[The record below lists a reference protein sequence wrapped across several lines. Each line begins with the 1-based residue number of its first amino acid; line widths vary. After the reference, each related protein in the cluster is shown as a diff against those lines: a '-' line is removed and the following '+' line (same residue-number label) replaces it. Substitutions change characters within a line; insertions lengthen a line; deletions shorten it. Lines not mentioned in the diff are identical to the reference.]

1 MPENPK
7 ISLTD
12 RLKETSNSL
21 TSDLL
26 NKRLESTNTY
36 VGDIAPQYG
45 KSQFDK
51 EAPIPSVLG
60 GNLDEFRGERQSRL
74 DKLGNVVP
82 RLLSKVGT
90 EFAKTPGYLYAL
102 GEAGLTDKTLAE
114 SLDNAWLNT
123 WDNMDQATKDK
134 FPIYKPKSVVNGNLW
149 DNLTST
155 SFWTDEGVD
164 GVGFLLSMLTPGAA
178 LKATGIAGKLAKLPM
193 LSELGQANIE
203 LGQATLLNT
212 ALESAAETKGVV
224 DDLNNQFKVKIAN
237 GEFNPTTGQVWTE
250 EEAKQA
256 VGEAAVN
263 TFQMN
268 MGLLLVPNII
278 MNKNLLGRFG
288 SSKSILNEFRD
299 ASGRLVTTNPLVKK
313 SLVKEYAKGIGE
325 AALSEGFL
333 EEAGQTTIENYNK
346 KVALGKTNAGILE
359 GLANEYIETLGSTE
373 GQKAILLGTV
383 LGSLGGTYGKSKELK
398 AEDRQRSVL
407 GNLIKDNFEGFSTSM
422 DSLLEKDEQG
432 NTIIDEKTGK
442 PKINIEQTA
451 NVITNLVKEQQ
462 STNLQDLEALK
473 GNKDMYDY
481 IFNQQLARFALP
493 YLNVEGGTEIL
504 DQHIDDLSKH
514 IVGAKDD
521 KLTDNQYRSEIK
533 QQIKSLKSAYDSLND
548 SINEMPLEE
557 LSKDTNLVGQFSNK
571 LLNTAYQETS
581 KQLFLNNKIKD
592 LNKDLLTLEVNAS
605 EIPQFTIE
613 REKIINRL
621 ESLKT
626 SLELSKNNYKSIF
639 DPIQQK
645 KAFAEFSN
653 QVADSKETIAKEQ
666 ATQEEEIK
674 TATVNPTETNDLT
687 SKINN
692 ANSKEDLDRIWD
704 EHYDETN
711 GEELSNLMGERM
723 KTIDEQNSH
732 LEAVDTVDKTVDSL
746 NKQDH
751 TVEINNFKTSLE
763 SIKGLSNYDNF
774 SDELKNRLDST
785 LSKINNLLVDTDD
798 NHDVVNDTS
807 NDTTT
812 VVTQNN
818 DIQANT
824 SLGLQNGIV
833 NFKSFSS
840 KVYNAVMMRLFESHY
855 VPNRGFQF
863 IKNNEG
869 EAIRTSTLISMVV
882 NDPSIVKSGDL
893 LSFELITLPE
903 NQQQENL
910 ANINNSK
917 KVINEDK
924 SGDYTN
930 EDKEFGKYYNETI
943 GIRHKESNEL
953 IGFVGIPHAISI
965 SEVDDEKSIQAKQ
978 TARKALI
985 EQRKTIIDLLDN
997 NKTVET
1003 KIFEKGPGKLLLK
1016 SNKDGVPIMST
1027 IISRDQDLIDGRD
1040 IFVIDKGYDENG
1052 NIEGF
1057 VIPNSDN
1064 FNKTK
1069 DKVKI
1074 NEINNNLIGRTFSDK
1089 EGNNK
1094 GRIYKAVKNAND
1106 SWSLI
1111 PVYSTNIGLTKA
1123 QSLVNKLKKFITPV
1137 EGGYTVDLKTVY
1149 KELGKDIYITN
1160 TDKRGSLKIDKFTI
1174 NGRPWG
1180 ALLNSKPFEDYLT
1193 DHISKSKNNITTQLL
1208 NVDNAIKNIL
1218 ETNAYQEEGQYFVQ
1232 PYIEFE
1238 GLYKFKVEQEQVV
1251 EESEIVNPITIEDK
1265 LDLNDDVDSIG
1276 TIIDDEVFST
1286 RKDESP
1292 LQRDKISQYLRDKL
1306 PGLILADEKTV
1317 NDTKPFVKDAVGM
1330 FYKSTI
1336 YLFNGA
1342 SNSTAYHEAFHGVF
1356 RNMLSV
1362 GDRVHIL
1369 NEAKKQ
1375 FPTPTQRQLD
1385 ELSNTLTPET
1395 KAKLSKDK
1403 LNSVLEQLYYE
1414 EKLADAFAEYT
1425 NNLDSKSL
1433 LGRIKDFFKKI
1444 FKVFNLFKRYNED
1457 QITTLFENINAGTF
1471 REISKQSLYNRSINS
1486 VLLQPAYK
1494 KPNNVPLSE
1503 FLNRSKSIEDVFY
1516 YRFNQQLEL
1525 GLALDK
1531 IRVGDIF
1538 EQIKQDY
1545 KIKAI
1550 EFNKNKDLYR
1560 SAVAANVYNNW
1571 SNYLDQV
1578 KKNLEKR
1585 KIKIKDLTIKS
1596 TDLSIVPDETNNIKD
1611 LDILEVETGINKA
1624 YGQEM
1629 TAISG
1634 IRSAGDKLKLF
1645 LSALPIIENNK
1656 VKKDSYGFEQFYDYE
1671 KVYYQLEKAL
1681 LNKQT
1686 YEEQYDEVEYLAS
1699 YKPEMQSVKEALDRL
1714 KGEEGELIKKQF
1726 RTNFFKQ
1733 QLRFKLVLFEKNR
1746 ESGKYTYKLID
1757 SNRKDIKRSIQE
1769 EWENNLI
1776 DPSRTKDNL
1785 VKSFNSEYVLDS
1797 KKVKSLQ
1804 EEFNKS
1810 DFNKDYLFNTL
1821 YKLGIEFKKVDF
1833 DKVYNTNSRSI
1844 ISNINSYLNF
1854 LEAKSLD
1861 VLNGEEAKT
1870 LYKRGREAFEWF
1882 VNQQTIFNENL
1893 YTESLNNVENSIVYS
1908 IQNTSFASRLTN
1920 KLTQGNTDNF
1930 IKDLKRDPIY
1940 KYLSILENPVITKTL
1955 QSYAID
1961 GLKDGVGEN
1970 EGKKYR
1976 SIHPN
1981 DFTVMAITAYIN
1993 SSGNQSLQGIST
2005 AIYTPI
2011 VPSEKTQ
2018 AFLNQGPKY
2027 SGFIISNDQ
2036 LIETEDTQ
2044 RFNKIFWLEADRIKQ
2059 AIKDKELHDSET
2071 QLIKDGKL
2079 KVRTFNP
2086 NPNYHGKNFN
2096 GNAYSFNILNYSKSL
2111 QKGGELYT
2119 KIFSEFSN
2127 SNLNAQEFFST
2138 SGKYKSEINNEVL
2151 TVLNNKYKE
2160 QLDSLIAS
2168 GIIKQSSEGILSSNV
2183 IDLADFD
2190 TTISETDR
2198 LKNLVAGFSLNTSL
2212 FNIEYSLLMNGD
2224 PAYYK
2229 NSSDWGKRFYQSQ
2242 AATSSYDSAD
2252 FKDGK
2257 IQIMAFNDI
2266 EQSVNK
2272 ESYNDILAM
2281 TKGLSD
2287 ADITKSILD
2296 NDYNQSDSIN
2306 VADAQFYVSPLLYE
2320 KLERSQGK
2328 ITKEKTKALEIANG
2342 STQGINSKDYHQQIG
2357 IMKTFTFGVEWN
2369 DRLARYEPKQIKCAV
2384 LPLTESLVV
2393 NNPLL
2398 KKALDKMLS
2407 NPDGPQAMALKST
2420 FKALQPSY
2428 QDINDIDNFDMNKVV
2443 DLEVENMG
2451 LQVDN
2456 PNHGLDSEN
2465 SSTRQLKML
2474 FYGMLDNDTE
2484 YGGIKGSD
2492 IKNELQQ
2499 LESKNNLDALNN
2511 LVDLFV
2517 NKDERL
2523 LKMINEAITK
2533 RNATSII
2540 EKVFDID
2547 PLTGDFRFP
2556 LDTIPTRQTI
2566 ELLSSIFTNN
2576 VVLQEFKGGS
2586 MVQATSLG
2594 FQFKS
2599 QFKNLEEQQGLVNNT
2614 KELKDVQTSLQ
2625 WIRKQDNTTI
2635 DYIEVALPYYYSD
2648 FLDNNGQFKKDIP
2661 EGLLRIIGYRIP
2673 TEGAH
2678 SMLPLKVV
2686 KFLPKEYGNVILLPY
2701 EITKQM
2707 GADFDFDKIYF
2718 LSRDYYNKGQE
2729 LKPYKY
2735 DVTEA
2740 GLDTRYEQYINSV
2753 LNTNKE
2759 ALQLKKE
2766 ARVDA
2771 KEANKIAKEAG
2782 EEIYKYTFQDDINL
2796 LIEEGYIVSK
2806 EDFADKPV
2814 EDQLTKEA
2822 RNNRILDLYTS
2833 VLRDVNTLN
2842 SLIAP
2847 SGPGSI
2853 SDVYNQVA
2861 QYKEAEVGDYFSFI
2875 GQLKIKKLFDDI
2887 IGLKGQSALKVT
2899 GHAFVS
2905 LGNLEAI
2912 NNPFRYK
2919 ENNNINT
2926 VTNLSK
2932 IKSNV
2937 GGKIVEELSSM
2948 MAAILDAV
2956 KTPTMLPYLNISS
2969 KTINVWSTIVRFG
2982 MGTKVASEFTS
2993 QEAVGLVSERLMDN
3007 DKQIKDGSQFNNR
3020 VVEETFNNYK
3030 AKFLNLYNN
3039 FEVETI
3045 SPQFFGKII
3054 DNDKELN
3061 NKLNENIVDLNQLSK
3076 FAGKSEQVIKDLIKK
3091 DNSLTREN
3099 KIKELMSFYLT
3110 QMNTLKSFE
3119 NLEDLSKKLQQVD
3132 SIFGLNK
3139 QVGPTFETVN
3149 GKQEVINEVY
3159 NYEYDEEAGMGVF
3172 NGIQDL
3178 LNKPIINSYIN
3189 INKNFMSLLNQKF
3202 GFANDYYNSIKNII
3216 GSGLNVKNN
3225 RGLLGI
3231 KPEDRDKINSFIFSY
3246 LDAYSTM
3253 EKEYSQSP
3261 EQSGFTD
3268 KEFIDE
3274 ITKLKSEKFDENY
3287 QWKIFGNR
3295 RMKPETKTA
3304 ISNSTLIQHLQAR
3317 FIKNSDIKAISLKG
3331 NKLELAQKEK
3341 IIDDLNK
3348 FYKSEATKPM
3358 VEILVKHSFK
3368 YSGFYTGL
3376 SSYHTL
3382 IDPSILQDMGFI
3394 TNRGIIKE
3402 IINSD
3407 ISNPIKSTIFIERM
3421 VDQFIRNN
3429 SKLTKTFDLK
3439 EDIGSKLFTESIIN
3453 NQKIFI
3459 INDESKHS
3467 RASELFKKSKE
3478 GEINAL
3484 SYIRI
3489 YLSDKTTEFKG
3500 AKLFK
3505 LIELEDGNKGYIEV
3519 SKLGVPKNLVEVN
3532 PYFDLE
3538 KSVYQPN
3545 NYVKFTKPN
3554 DITENTLKTNI
3565 ENYINS
3571 LIPNYIN
3578 NKTRLS
3584 LVTEFKALQLLSFE
3598 ENTKKELIDG
3608 KENALRALDEYK
3620 KGNKKLEL
3628 YLDNILANI
3637 VIGKLAEEGVSESDI
3652 WLNLFNITKNNN
3664 EELTAE
3670 EEQVV
3675 GGDTNEEPINNI
3687 DQLLEE
3693 ELDNSYN
3700 KQKDTTTEI
3709 NEKPNPKEYINYS
3722 IVLRINDLINQIEQ
3736 DFKDNLISLQRKE
3749 EVINIIQSS
3758 NINNEEELGDLINK
3772 LCL

>member
-7 ISLTD
+7 ITLSE
-12 RLKETSNSL
+12 RLAETSSSL

-26 NKRLESTNTY
+26 NKRLESTNTH
-36 VGDIAPQYG
+36 VGSIAPQYG
-45 KSQFDK
+45 ESQFDT
-51 EAPIPSVLG
+51 EAPIPSVLS

-74 DKLGNVVP
+74 DKLGNAVP

-90 EFAKTPGYLYAL
+90 EIAKTPGYIYAL
-102 GEAGLTDKTLAE
+102 GESGLTDKTLAE
-114 SLDNAWLNT
+114 SLDNSWLNGL
-123 WDNMDQATKDK
+123 DKADQAVKEQ
-134 FPIYKPKSVVNGNLW
+134 FEIYKPKSVVNGNLW

-164 GVGFLLSMLTPGAA
+164 GAGFLLSMLAPGAA

-193 LSELGQANIE
+193 LSKLGQANIE

-212 ALESAAETKGVV
+212 ALESAAETKGIV
-224 DDLNNQFKVKIAN
+224 DDLNTQFKTKITN
-237 GEFNPTTGQVWTE
+237 GEVNPATGKVWTE

-256 VGEAAVN
+256 VGDAAVN

-268 MGLLLVPNII
+268 MGLLLVPNMI

-288 SSKSILNEFRD
+288 SSKSILNEFKD
-299 ASGRLVTTNPLVKK
+299 ASGRLVATNPLAKK
-313 SLVKEYAKGIGE
+313 SLIKEYAKGIGE
-325 AALSEGFL
+325 SALSEGFM

-346 KVALGKTNAGILE
+346 KVALGKTNAGVLE

-373 GQKAILLGTV
+373 GQKAILLGAV
-383 LGSLGGTYGKSKELK
+383 MGSLGGTYGKSQEIK
-398 AEDRQRSVL
+398 AEDSQKSKL
-407 GNLIKDNFEGFSTSM
+407 ANLIRDNFEGFSTSM
-422 DSLLEKDEQG
+422 DSLLDKDEQG

-442 PKINIEQTA
+442 PKINIEETA
-451 NVITNLVKEQQ
+451 NVIANLVKEQQ
-462 STNLQDLEALK
+462 STNLQDLEALR

-493 YLNVEGGTEIL
+493 YLNVEGGTEVL
-504 DQHIDDLSKH
+504 DQHIDDLAKH
-514 IVGAKDD
+514 IIEAKDD
-521 KLTDNQYRSEIK
+521 KLTDSQYRTEVK
-533 QQIKSLKSAYDSLND
+533 QQIKSLKAVYESLND

-557 LSKDTNLVGQFSNK
+557 LSKDANLVGQFSNK
-571 LLNTAYQETS
+571 LLNTAYQESS
-581 KQLFLNNKIKD
+581 KQIFLANKKKD
-592 LNKDLLTLEVNAS
+592 LEKELAMLHTNAA

-613 REKIINRL
+613 REKLLNRIQAL
-621 ESLKT
+621 NT
-626 SLELSKNNYKSIF
+626 SLETSKENYKAIF
-639 DPIQQK
+639 DPKQQK
-645 KAFAEFSN
+645 QAFAEFSN
-653 QVADSKETIAKEQ
+653 QVEDSKETVAKQQ
-666 ATQEEEIK
+666 AAQEEEVK
-674 TATVNPTETNDLT
+674 TTTVNPTETNDLT
-687 SKINN
+687 SKINS
-692 ANSKEDLDRIWD
+692 ANSKEDLDRVWD
-704 EHYDETN
+704 EHFDETN
-711 GEELSNLMGERM
+711 GEELGTLMNERM

-732 LEAVDTVDKTVDSL
+732 LEAVDTVDKTIDTL

-751 TVEINNFKTSLE
+751 GPEINNFKTSLE
-763 SIKGLSNYDNF
+763 SIKGLSNYETF

-812 VVTQNN
+812 VVTQNTG
-818 DIQANT
+818 IQTNI
-824 SLGLQNGIV
+824 SLGLQNGII
-833 NFKSFSS
+833 NPKSFSS

-855 VPNRGFQF
+855 IANKGFQF

-869 EAIRTSTLISMVV
+869 EAIRTSTLTSMVV
-882 NDPSIVKSGDL
+882 NDPSIVKAGDL
-893 LSFELITLPE
+893 ISFELVTLPE
-903 NQQQENL
+903 NQEQENL
-910 ANINNSK
+910 ANINTSK
-917 KVINEDK
+917 KVINDDK

-953 IGFVGIPHAISI
+953 IGFVAIPHAISV
-965 SEVDDEKSIQAKQ
+965 SEADDEKSLLTKQ
-978 TARKALI
+978 SARKALI
-985 EQRKTIIDLLDN
+985 EQRKKIIDLLDE

-1016 SNKDGVPIMST
+1016 SNKDGVPIMSSV
-1027 IISRDQDLIDGRD
+1027 ISRDQDLIDNRD

-1074 NEINNNLIGRTFSDK
+1074 SEINNNLVGRTFSDK

-1094 GRIYKAVKNAND
+1094 GRIFKAVKNANG

-1123 QSLVNKLKKFITPV
+1123 QSLVNKLKKFVTPV
-1137 EGGYTVDLKTVY
+1137 EDGYTVDLKTVY

-1180 ALLNSKPFEDYLT
+1180 ALLNNKAFEEHLV
-1193 DHISKSKNNITTQLL
+1193 DHIAKSKNNITTQLL
-1208 NVDNAIKNIL
+1208 NVDNTIKNIL
-1218 ETNAYQEEGQYFVQ
+1218 ETNAYQEDGQYFVQ

-1238 GLYKFKVEQEQVV
+1238 GLQEPKVEDKVI
-1251 EESEIVNPITIEDK
+1251 EEIQLSKPTTIEDK
-1265 LDLNDDVDSIG
+1265 LDLNDDVSSIG
-1276 TIIDDEVFST
+1276 NIIDEEVFSRNKELT
-1286 RKDESP
+1286 P
-1292 LQRDKISQYLRDKL
+1292 LDRDKISAYLRDKL
-1306 PGLILADEKTV
+1306 PGLTLADEKTV
-1317 NDTKPFVKDAVGM
+1317 NDTRPFVKDAIGM
-1330 FYKSTI
+1330 FYKSTV

-1362 GDRVHIL
+1362 EERTNIL
-1369 NEAKKQ
+1369 TEAKKQ
-1375 FPTPTQRQLD
+1375 FTAPTEEQLND
-1385 ELSNTLTPET
+1385 LSSTLTTET
-1395 KAKLSKDK
+1395 KSKLSKDK
-1403 LNSVLEQLYYE
+1403 LDAVLEQLYYE

-1425 NNLDSKSL
+1425 DNLESKSF
-1433 LGRIKDFFKKI
+1433 LGRIKDFFNKI

-1457 QITTLFENINAGTF
+1457 QITTLFENINTGTF
-1471 REISKQSLYNRSINS
+1471 RETSKQTLYNRSINS
-1486 VLLQPAYK
+1486 ELLQPAYK

-1503 FLNRSKSIEDVFY
+1503 FLDRSKSIEDIFY

-1525 GLALDK
+1525 GIALDK

-1538 EQIKQDY
+1538 SQIKQEY
-1545 KIKAI
+1545 KAKAI
-1550 EFNKNKDLYR
+1550 EFNKNKDAYR
-1560 SAVAANVYNNW
+1560 SAVSANVYNNW

-1578 KKNLEKR
+1578 IKNLEKR
-1585 KIKIKDLTIKS
+1585 KIKIKVTTAESLDKEGI
-1596 TDLSIVPDETNNIKD
+1596 PDTTNDVVD
-1611 LDILEVETGINKA
+1611 LDIEEVETGVNKS

-1645 LSALPIIENNK
+1645 LSALPIIENDK

-1681 LNKQT
+1681 LGKQS

-1699 YKPEMQSVKEALDRL
+1699 YKPEIQSVKEALDRL

-1733 QLRFKLVLFEKNR
+1733 QLKFKLVLFEKDR
-1746 ESGKYTYKLID
+1746 KSGKYTYKLVD
-1757 SNRKDIKRSIQE
+1757 SNRTDIKRSIQD

-1785 VKSFNSEYVLDS
+1785 VKSSNSEYILDS
-1797 KKVKSLQ
+1797 KKVKALQ
-1804 EEFNKS
+1804 QEFNKS
-1810 DFNKDYLFNTL
+1810 NFNKDYLFNTL
-1821 YKLGIEFKKVDF
+1821 YRLGIEFRKADF
-1833 DKVYNTNSRSI
+1833 DKIYKTDNKSI
-1844 ISNINSYLNF
+1844 INNINSYLNF

-1861 VLNGEEAKT
+1861 ILNGPESKVV
-1870 LYKRGREAFEWF
+1870 YKRGREAFEWF
-1882 VNQQTIFNENL
+1882 INQQTIFNENL
-1893 YTESLNNVENSIVYS
+1893 FTESFNNVENSVVYS
-1908 IQNTSFASRLTN
+1908 IQNNSFSSRLLN

-1940 KYLSILENPVITKTL
+1940 KYLSVLENPYITKTL

-1981 DFTVMAITAYIN
+1981 DYTAMAIAAYIN

-2027 SGFIISNDQ
+2027 SGFIISGDR

-2059 AIKDKELHDSET
+2059 AIKDKELYESET

-2079 KVRTFNP
+2079 KIRTFNP

-2096 GNAYSFNILNYSKSL
+2096 GNAYDFNILNYSKALS
-2111 QKGGELYT
+2111 KDGELYN
-2119 KIFSEFSN
+2119 KIFSEFSG
-2127 SNLNAQEFFST
+2127 SNLNAQEFFGT
-2138 SGKYKSEINNEVL
+2138 SGKYKSEITNEVL

-2160 QLDSLIAS
+2160 QLDSLISS
-2168 GIIKQSSEGILSSNV
+2168 GIIKQSAEGVLSSNV

-2190 TTISETDR
+2190 ITISETDK

-2242 AATSSYDSAD
+2242 AATSSYDSTD

-2266 EQSVNK
+2266 EQPASK
-2272 ESYNDILAM
+2272 ESYDDIVSL
-2281 TKGLSD
+2281 TKDLSD

-2296 NDYNQSDSIN
+2296 NDYNKSDSIN

-2342 STQGINSKDYHQQIG
+2342 STQGVNSKDYHQQIG

-2369 DRLARYEPKQIKCAV
+2369 DKLNRYEPKQIKCAV
-2384 LPLTESLVV
+2384 LPLTESLVAD
-2393 NNPLL
+2393 NPLL

-2407 NPDGPQAMALKST
+2407 NPEGPQAMALKST

-2428 QDINDIDNFDMNKVV
+2428 QNIDDINNFDMNKVV

-2484 YGGIKGSD
+2484 YGGKKGID

-2499 LESKNNLDALNN
+2499 LESKNNLEALNN
-2511 LVDLFV
+2511 LVDLFA

-2523 LKMINEAITK
+2523 LKMIGEAIIK

-2540 EKVFDID
+2540 EKVFEID

-2556 LDTIPTRQTI
+2556 LDTLPTRQTI

-2576 VVLQEFKGGS
+2576 VVLQEFKGGA

-2599 QFKNLEEQQGLVNNT
+2599 QFKTLEEQQGLVEET
-2614 KELKDVQTSLQ
+2614 KELKDLQTSLK
-2625 WIRKQDNTTI
+2625 WIRKENDTTI

-2661 EGLLRIIGYRIP
+2661 EELLRIIGYRIP

-2735 DVTEA
+2735 DVTDA

-2759 ALQLKKE
+2759 ALQAKKE
-2766 ARVDA
+2766 ARADA
-2771 KEANKIAKEAG
+2771 KELNKISKEAG
-2782 EEIYKYTFQDDINL
+2782 EEVYKYTFQDDINL
-2796 LIEEGYIVSK
+2796 LVEEGYIVSK
-2806 EDFADKPV
+2806 EEFATRPI
-2814 EDQLTKEA
+2814 EDQLTKET

-2853 SDVYNQVA
+2853 SDVYDQVA
-2861 QYKEAEVGDYFSFI
+2861 QYKEAEVGDYFSFV

-2905 LGNLEAI
+2905 LGNLEAT
-2912 NNPFRYK
+2912 NNPFKYK
-2919 ENNNINT
+2919 QGDKVSAI
-2926 VTNLSK
+2926 TNLSK

-2956 KTPTMLPYLNISS
+2956 KTPTMLPYLNIST

-2993 QEAVGLVSERLMDN
+2993 QEAIGIVSERLMDN
-3007 DKQIKDGSQFNNR
+3007 DKQIKDDSQFSNK
-3020 VVEETFNNYK
+3020 VLEETFNNYK

-3039 FEVETI
+3039 FDAETI
-3045 SPQFFGKII
+3045 SQQFFGKII
-3054 DNDKELN
+3054 DDEKQLTS
-3061 NKLNENIVDLNQLSK
+3061 KLNENIVDLDQLSK
-3076 FAGKSEQVIKDLIKK
+3076 YAGKSEQVVKDLIKK

-3110 QMNTLKSFE
+3110 QMQTLKSFE
-3119 NLEDLSKKLQQVD
+3119 NLEDLSKRLQQVD

-3149 GKQEVINEVY
+3149 GKQEVVNEVY
-3159 NYEYDEEAGMGVF
+3159 NYEYNEEDGMGVF

-3178 LNKPIINSYIN
+3178 LNEPIINSYIN

-3202 GFANDYYNSIKNII
+3202 GFANEYYNSIKNII
-3216 GSGLNVKNN
+3216 GSGLNVKND

-3274 ITKLKSEKFDENY
+3274 ITKLKSEKFDEDY

-3295 RMKPETKTA
+3295 KMKPETKAA
-3304 ISNSTLIQHLQAR
+3304 ISNSTLIQHLKAR
-3317 FIKNSDIKAISLKG
+3317 FIKNSDIKTISLKG
-3331 NKLELAQKEK
+3331 NRLELAQKEK
-3341 IIDDLNK
+3341 IIDDFNK
-3348 FYKSEATKPM
+3348 FYKNEATRSM
-3358 VEILVKHSFK
+3358 VEALVKHSFK

-3376 SSYHTL
+3376 NSYHNL
-3382 IDPSILQDMGFI
+3382 IDPSILQDMNFI

-3407 ISNPIKSTIFIERM
+3407 AYNPIKSSTFTSRM
-3421 VDQFIRNN
+3421 IDQLIRNN
-3429 SKLTKTFDLK
+3429 PKMTKTFDLV
-3439 EDIGSKLFTESIIN
+3439 EDRGSKLFTESTIDG
-3453 NQKIFI
+3453 QKVFL
-3459 INDESKHS
+3459 INDESRHS
-3467 RASELFKKSKE
+3467 RASELFKVSKD
-3478 GEINAL
+3478 GEVNAL

-3489 YLSDKTTEFKG
+3489 YLSDEATEFKG
-3500 AKLFK
+3500 SKLFK
-3505 LIELEDGNKGYIEV
+3505 LIDLDNGEKGYVEV

-3554 DITENTLKTNI
+3554 D
-3565 ENYINS
+3565 
-3571 LIPNYIN
+3571 
-3578 NKTRLS
+3578 
-3584 LVTEFKALQLLSFE
+3584 
-3598 ENTKKELIDG
+3598 
-3608 KENALRALDEYK
+3608 
-3620 KGNKKLEL
+3620 
-3628 YLDNILANI
+3628 
-3637 VIGKLAEEGVSESDI
+3637 
-3652 WLNLFNITKNNN
+3652 
-3664 EELTAE
+3664 ELTSE

-3675 GGDTNEEPINNI
+3675 GGDTNEEPIKNT

-3700 KQKDTTTEI
+3700 KQKETTKFDPQSLPEDT
-3709 NEKPNPKEYINYS
+3709 KP
-3722 IVLRINDLINQIEQ
+3722 
-3736 DFKDNLISLQRKE
+3736 
-3749 EVINIIQSS
+3749 
-3758 NINNEEELGDLINK
+3758 
-3772 LCL
+3772 C